1 MENTLTILWNKNKI
15 ILKSF
20 LIGLLIL
27 LLLIPTF
34 FIQGLVAERKQ
45 RQQEAVTEI
54 SSRWAGSQ
62 TVVGPVIGIPYT
74 ETVKEDKKTH
84 EQKKWAYFL
93 PGKLSIKAHLVPE
106 VRYRGIYQAVV
117 YTTELQI
124 HGSYDS
130 LALGELN
137 IPRERLLWSEAA
149 VFFDVSDVQGLKED
163 MVLHLA
169 TAPRNGANP
178 ANAAPNINAPT
189 AGSTTRATPAT
200 GAPTSATAGISAP
213 GAATTDLLL
222 IPAKFTTDQF
232 KGALSASLPSW
243 ISSLNGPLE
252 YAVTASLNGTGNP
265 LFVPIGRE
273 TRAEASS
280 SWSNP
285 SFTGSV
291 LPDLR
296 TIKDSGF
303 DANWKVLA
311 LNRKYP
317 QQWKQGVYDLNSS
330 AFGVD
335 LIVPVDAYQQTTR
348 SVKYAILIIVL
359 TFTAFFLIEW
369 IYGRPI
375 HSLQYL
381 LVGFALCVFYTLLL
395 SLSEYAGFNAAYGL
409 AAVATIGLIGW
420 YVGSMLRSSKMSL
433 FFIFLLSIQYGFVF
447 TLIQLQ
453 DYALLMGSL
462 GLFITLAVV
471 MYFSRKIK
479 WNN

>member
-1 MENTLTILWNKNKI
+1 MDNIFTTIWNKNKI

-20 LIGLLIL
+20 LIGVLIL

-34 FIQGLVAERKQ
+34 SIQGLVSERKQ
-45 RQQEAVTEI
+45 RQEEAIAEI
-54 SSRWAGSQ
+54 SSRWAGAQ
-62 TVVGPVIGIPYT
+62 TVTGPVIGIPYT
-74 ETVKEDKKTH
+74 ETTTDGSSTH
-84 EQKKWAYFL
+84 EVKKWAYFL
-93 PGKLSIKAHLVPE
+93 PDKLTIKAHLVPE
-106 VRYRGIYQAVV
+106 KRYRGIYQVIV

-124 HGSYDS
+124 KGSYDS
-130 LALGELN
+130 LAFGELT

-149 VFFDVSDVQGLKED
+149 IFFDVADVQGLKED
-163 MVLHLA
+163 MVLHL
-169 TAPRNGANP
+169 
-178 ANAAPNINAPT
+178 
-189 AGSTTRATPAT
+189 TPAT
-200 GAPTSATAGISAP
+200 GATPSSGLTAVTP
-213 GAATTDLLL
+213 GARSADIQLV
-222 IPAKFTTDQF
+222 PAKFSTEQF
-232 KGALSASLPSW
+232 KNALGASLPAW
-243 ISSLNGPLE
+243 MTTTNGPVE
-252 YAVTASLNGTGNP
+252 FAATVSLKGTGNL
-265 LFVPIGRE
+265 LFVPAGRE

-285 SFTGSV
+285 SFTGST

-296 TIKDSGF
+296 TVQDSGF
-303 DANWKVLA
+303 VANWKVLS

-317 QQWKQGVYDLNSS
+317 QQWQQGVYDLNSS
-330 AFGVD
+330 AFGVN
-335 LIVPVDAYQQTTR
+335 LILPVDSYQQTTR

-369 IYGRPI
+369 IYSRPI

-381 LVGFALCVFYTLLL
+381 LVGFALCIFYTLLL
-395 SLSEYAGFNAAYGL
+395 SLSEYLGFNVAYGL
-409 AAVATIGLIGW
+409 AAVATIALIGW

-433 FFIFLLSIQYGFVF
+433 FIIFLLAVQYGFVF

>member
-1 MENTLTILWNKNKI
+1 
-15 ILKSF
+15 
-20 LIGLLIL
+20 
-27 LLLIPTF
+27 
-34 FIQGLVAERKQ
+34 
-45 RQQEAVTEI
+45 
-54 SSRWAGSQ
+54 
-62 TVVGPVIGIPYT
+62 
-74 ETVKEDKKTH
+74 
-84 EQKKWAYFL
+84 
-93 PGKLSIKAHLVPE
+93 
-106 VRYRGIYQAVV
+106 V

-130 LALGELN
+130 LAFGEVN

-163 MVLHLA
+163 VVLHLA
-169 TAPRNGANP
+169 
-178 ANAAPNINAPT
+178 AAGT
-189 AGSTTRATPAT
+189 TSGTSAGSNPNT
-200 GAPTSATAGISAP
+200 GFSS
-213 GAATTDLLL
+213 DLLL
-222 IPAKFTTDQF
+222 IPAKFSTDQF
-232 KGALSASLPSW
+232 KSALSTSLPSW
-243 ISSLNGPLE
+243 LSSTNG
-252 YAVTASLNGTGNP
+252 AVDFSATVSLKGTGDL

-296 TIKDSGF
+296 TVKDSGF
-303 DANWKVLA
+303 DASWKVLA

-317 QQWKQGVYDLNSS
+317 QQWKQGSYNLNSS

-395 SLSEYAGFNAAYGL
+395 SLSEYTGFNAAYGL
-409 AAVATIGLIGW
+409 AAAATIGLIGW
-420 YVGSMLRSSKMSL
+420 YVGSMLRSSKMSI
-433 FFIFLLSIQYGFVF
+433 FIILLLAVQYGFVF

-453 DYALLMGSL
+453 DYALLMGSV
-462 GLFITLAVV
+462 GLFITLALV

>member
-1 MENTLTILWNKNKI
+1 MENALTTLWNKNKI

-74 ETVKEDKKTH
+74 ETITEDNQSH

-106 VRYRGIYQAVV
+106 VRYRGIYQAIV

-130 LALGELN
+130 LSFGELN

-163 MVLHLA
+163 LVLHLA
-169 TAPRNGANP
+169 AGAGNGANP
-178 ANAAPNINAPT
+178 GNSANPASSAA
-189 AGSTTRATPAT
+189 ATP
-200 GAPTSATAGISAP
+200 GVSAAS
-213 GAATTDLLL
+213 TDLPL

-243 ISSLNGPLE
+243 LSSANGPFE
-252 YAVTASLNGTGNP
+252 FSTTVSLKGTGNL

-296 TIKDSGF
+296 TVKDSGF

-369 IYGRPI
+369 VYGRSI

-395 SLSEYAGFNAAYGL
+395 SLSEYAGFNEAYGL

-420 YVGSMLRSSKMSL
+420 YVGSMLRSSRMSL
-433 FFIFLLSIQYGFVF
+433 FIIFLLVVQYGFVF

-462 GLFITLAVV
+462 GLFITLAL
-471 MYFSRKIK
+471 
-479 WNN
+479 

>member
-1 MENTLTILWNKNKI
+1 MENTLTNLWNKNKI

-27 LLLIPTF
+27 LLLIPTL
-34 FIQGLVAERKQ
+34 FIQNLVAERKQ
-45 RQQEAVTEI
+45 RQQESITEI

-74 ETVKEDKKTH
+74 ETITEDNKTTQ

-93 PGKLSIKAHLVPE
+93 PAKLSIKAQLVPE
-106 VRYRGIYQAVV
+106 VRYRGIYQAIV
-117 YTTELQI
+117 YTTALQI
-124 HGSYDS
+124 RGSYDS
-130 LALGELN
+130 LSFGELN
-137 IPRERLLWSEAA
+137 IPREKLLWSEAA
-149 VFFDVSDVQGLKED
+149 VFFDISDVQGLKED

-169 TAPRNGANP
+169 PGNSTNVTASS
-178 ANAAPNINAPT
+178 
-189 AGSTTRATPAT
+189 AGSTTTGNSVTPTLSAKA
-200 GAPTSATAGISAP
+200 GSAT
-213 GAATTDLLL
+213 DLPL
-222 IPAKFTTDQF
+222 IPAKFSTDQF
-232 KGALSASLPSW
+232 KSALSASLPSW
-243 ISSLNGPLE
+243 VSSTNGPLE
-252 YAVTASLNGTGNP
+252 FSATVSLKGTGNL

-273 TRAEASS
+273 TKAEASS

-317 QQWKQGVYDLNSS
+317 QEWKQGVYDLNSS

-369 IYGRPI
+369 VYGRSI

-381 LVGFALCVFYTLLL
+381 LVGFALCIFYTLLL
-395 SLSEYAGFNAAYGL
+395 SLSEYTGFNIAYGL
-409 AAVATIGLIGW
+409 AAAATIALIGW
-420 YVGSMLRSSKMSL
+420 YVGSMLRSSKMSM
-433 FFIFLLSIQYGFVF
+433 FIIFLLVVQYGFVF

-453 DYALLMGSL
+453 DYALLMGSI
-462 GLFITLAVV
+462 GLFITLALV